1 MNLLLITLY
10 FFVKNISLQITIHFT
25 TFSVK
30 TSLILYNIN
39 CRQEIELICSKIE
52 EINMIRKV
60 LITLV
65 KAIATCAFV
74 FALINANSVCAL
86 IYHQPELPDRV
97 KKLRKF

>member
-1 MNLLLITLY
+1 M
-10 FFVKNISLQITIHFT
+10 HFT
-25 TFSVK
+25 TFSAK

-97 KKLRKF
+97 KKLRRF